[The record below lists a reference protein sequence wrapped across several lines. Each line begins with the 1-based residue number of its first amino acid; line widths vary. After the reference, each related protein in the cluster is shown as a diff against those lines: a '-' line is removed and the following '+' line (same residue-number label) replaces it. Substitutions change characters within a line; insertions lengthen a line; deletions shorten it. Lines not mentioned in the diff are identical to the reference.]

1 MTSTDLA
8 RDAEARRAVVDDLD
22 RTLFLEAGA
31 GSGKTSCLVDRFLA
45 LVESGVAADHI
56 AAITFTEKAA
66 GELVD
71 RIRGELER
79 RTREGSVSCS
89 DALSVLDRAAIGTLH
104 SFAQRILTEH
114 PIEAGL
120 PPRITVVD
128 EIASQVAFEDR
139 WDEYVDELLDDP
151 AMEQPLRLLLASG
164 GKLDHLHD
172 VALVFDAN
180 WDLVADRAGLQPPTV
195 PPLDVSG
202 LLTKLEEV
210 AALGEH
216 CTSSTD
222 KLLAHI
228 NGPVQEFTQR
238 LREAVDDD
246 TRLELLTAAKLVR
259 SYGRKSNWLSIGI
272 DVVKGR
278 LAELQADCEVL
289 RRNVQEAVLQVLASS
304 LADFTVR
311 GAEARRRAGELEFHD
326 LLVLARAVLRDADQG
341 PGVRAAL
348 AARYQRLL
356 LDEFQDTDP
365 IQVELAVL
373 IASDDPAAG
382 QKDWWTVATEPG
394 RLFFVGDPKQ
404 SIYRFRRADI
414 GMFLKAR
421 DELVGSCEA
430 LTQNFRTV
438 RPILEW
444 VNATFASLIQEV
456 PGSQPAYLPLLPVRG
471 APGIGPPVAFVGTEH
486 DGKLNADQ
494 LREAEAADVAGTIRR
509 AVRERWSVGE
519 RGPDGNDTWRSARW
533 SDIAVLLPART
544 SLPFLERALEAAE
557 IPYRAETSTL
567 VYGSREVR
575 ELMLVA
581 RALDDPTDSLSVV
594 AALRTPGFGCGDDD
608 LFTWRRRYGGRW
620 DHQGPVPEGAPPDH
634 PVALGIAWLREL
646 HRERLWLSPSQVL
659 ERILRDRRFFELG
672 AAERRPR
679 DLWRRLRFVLD
690 QCRAWEEAGGVT
702 LRQYLRWVE
711 GQSAEGSRVVET
723 VLPESDDDAVR
734 ILTIHGAKGLEFPI
748 VVLSGLTTEMRAHSR
763 GVEVRFPLTQG
774 WAIKLGKGM
783 STTDF
788 EHTTPLDE
796 QMDRH
801 ERLRLLYVATT
812 RARDHLLVSV
822 HRKSGNHTTPTSAE
836 VLYQAGW
843 NPDSVELLDVANE
856 PHAPPTTTDGG
867 AEPRRRRPSDDRG
880 VAARPRRGA
889 RRSIQAGRRLRDPPR
904 RRGGCTARGRR
915 GSSSRRGGRPRA
927 GEGSAR
933 HRSAAMAE
941 GPVRHRDRARRSRRA
956 ADRRP
961 DDWRRTR

>member
-89 DALSVLDRAAIGTLH
+89 DALSVLDQAAIGTLH

-120 PPRITVVD
+120 PPRITVID

-202 LLTKLEEV
+202 LLTKLGEV
-210 AALGEH
+210 ASLGEH

-259 SYGRKSNWLSIGI
+259 GYGRTSNWLSIGI

-278 LAELQADCEVL
+278 LADLQADCEVL
-289 RRNVQEAVLQVLASS
+289 RSNVQEAVLQVLASS

-341 PGVRAAL
+341 PDVRAAL

-414 GMFLKAR
+414 G
-421 DELVGSCEA
+421 D
-430 LTQNFRTV
+430 
-438 RPILEW
+438 
-444 VNATFASLIQEV
+444 V
-456 PGSQPAYLPLLPVRG
+456 PQ
-471 APGIGPPVAFVGTEH
+471 
-486 DGKLNADQ
+486 
-494 LREAEAADVAGTIRR
+494 
-509 AVRERWSVGE
+509 
-519 RGPDGNDTWRSARW
+519 
-533 SDIAVLLPART
+533 
-544 SLPFLERALEAAE
+544 
-557 IPYRAETSTL
+557 
-567 VYGSREVR
+567 
-575 ELMLVA
+575 
-581 RALDDPTDSLSVV
+581 
-594 AALRTPGFGCGDDD
+594 
-608 LFTWRRRYGGRW
+608 
-620 DHQGPVPEGAPPDH
+620 
-634 PVALGIAWLREL
+634 
-646 HRERLWLSPSQVL
+646 SP
-659 ERILRDRRFFELG
+659 R
-672 AAERRPR
+672 
-679 DLWRRLRFVLD
+679 
-690 QCRAWEEAGGVT
+690 
-702 LRQYLRWVE
+702 
-711 GQSAEGSRVVET
+711 
-723 VLPESDDDAVR
+723 
-734 ILTIHGAKGLEFPI
+734 
-748 VVLSGLTTEMRAHSR
+748 
-763 GVEVRFPLTQG
+763 
-774 WAIKLGKGM
+774 
-783 STTDF
+783 
-788 EHTTPLDE
+788 
-796 QMDRH
+796 
-801 ERLRLLYVATT
+801 
-812 RARDHLLVSV
+812 
-822 HRKSGNHTTPTSAE
+822 
-836 VLYQAGW
+836 
-843 NPDSVELLDVANE
+843 
-856 PHAPPTTTDGG
+856 
-867 AEPRRRRPSDDRG
+867 
-880 VAARPRRGA
+880 
-889 RRSIQAGRRLRDPPR
+889 
-904 RRGGCTARGRR
+904 
-915 GSSSRRGGRPRA
+915 
-927 GEGSAR
+927 
-933 HRSAAMAE
+933 
-941 GPVRHRDRARRSRRA
+941 
-956 ADRRP
+956 
-961 DDWRRTR
+961 

>member
-259 SYGRKSNWLSIGI
+259 GYGRQSNWLSIGI

-373 IASDDPAAG
+373 IASD
-382 QKDWWTVATEPG
+382 
-394 RLFFVGDPKQ
+394 
-404 SIYRFRRADI
+404 
-414 GMFLKAR
+414 
-421 DELVGSCEA
+421 
-430 LTQNFRTV
+430 
-438 RPILEW
+438 
-444 VNATFASLIQEV
+444 
-456 PGSQPAYLPLLPVRG
+456 
-471 APGIGPPVAFVGTEH
+471 
-486 DGKLNADQ
+486 
-494 LREAEAADVAGTIRR
+494 
-509 AVRERWSVGE
+509 
-519 RGPDGNDTWRSARW
+519 RS
-533 SDIAVLLPART
+533 
-544 SLPFLERALEAAE
+544 
-557 IPYRAETSTL
+557 
-567 VYGSREVR
+567 
-575 ELMLVA
+575 
-581 RALDDPTDSLSVV
+581 
-594 AALRTPGFGCGDDD
+594 
-608 LFTWRRRYGGRW
+608 GRW
-620 DHQGPVPEGAPPDH
+620 
-634 PVALGIAWLREL
+634 
-646 HRERLWLSPSQVL
+646 
-659 ERILRDRRFFELG
+659 
-672 AAERRPR
+672 
-679 DLWRRLRFVLD
+679 
-690 QCRAWEEAGGVT
+690 
-702 LRQYLRWVE
+702 
-711 GQSAEGSRVVET
+711 AEGLVDGRHRAR
-723 VLPESDDDAVR
+723 P
-734 ILTIHGAKGLEFPI
+734 
-748 VVLSGLTTEMRAHSR
+748 VVLR
-763 GVEVRFPLTQG
+763 G
-774 WAIKLGKGM
+774 
-783 STTDF
+783 
-788 EHTTPLDE
+788 
-796 QMDRH
+796 
-801 ERLRLLYVATT
+801 
-812 RARDHLLVSV
+812 
-822 HRKSGNHTTPTSAE
+822 
-836 VLYQAGW
+836 
-843 NPDSVELLDVANE
+843 
-856 PHAPPTTTDGG
+856 
-867 AEPRRRRPSDDRG
+867 
-880 VAARPRRGA
+880 
-889 RRSIQAGRRLRDPPR
+889 
-904 RRGGCTARGRR
+904 
-915 GSSSRRGGRPRA
+915 
-927 GEGSAR
+927 
-933 HRSAAMAE
+933 
-941 GPVRHRDRARRSRRA
+941 
-956 ADRRP
+956 
-961 DDWRRTR
+961 

>member
-120 PPRITVVD
+120 PPRITVLD

-164 GKLDHLHD
+164 GKPAHLHD

-246 TRLELLTAAKLVR
+246 TRLELLTAAKARPQLR
-259 SYGRKSNWLSIGI
+259 EEEELAQHRHRRREGTARRTA
-272 DVVKGR
+272 GR
-278 LAELQADCEVL
+278 L
-289 RRNVQEAVLQVLASS
+289 
-304 LADFTVR
+304 R
-311 GAEARRRAGELEFHD
+311 GAAPQRSGGGAAGARVVAGGLHRPRRRGPP
-326 LLVLARAVLRDADQG
+326 ARGSSSSSTTSSCSPAPCCAMPTRVPVCALRSR
-341 PGVRAAL
+341 RATSGCSSTSS
-348 AARYQRLL
+348 RTPTRSRSSSRSSSRR
-356 LDEFQDTDP
+356 
-365 IQVELAVL
+365 I
-373 IASDDPAAG
+373 DPAAG

-430 LTQNFRTV
+430 LTQNFRTGRRFSSGSTRRSRHSSRKSPARSPRTCRCCRCAP
-438 RPILEW
+438 RPVSARPWRLS
-444 VNATFASLIQEV
+444 ARSTT
-456 PGSQPAYLPLLPVRG
+456 GSC
-471 APGIGPPVAFVGTEH
+471 
-486 DGKLNADQ
+486 KADQ

-509 AVRERWSVGE
+509 AVREGWSVGE
-519 RGPDGNDTWRSARW
+519 RGPDGTDVWRSARW
-533 SDIAVLLPART
+533 SRHRDL
-544 SLPFLERALEAAE
+544 AAG
-557 IPYRAETSTL
+557 PH
-567 VYGSREVR
+567 
-575 ELMLVA
+575 
-581 RALDDPTDSLSVV
+581 V
-594 AALRTPGFGCGDDD
+594 AA
-608 LFTWRRRYGGRW
+608 
-620 DHQGPVPEGAPPDH
+620 VP
-634 PVALGIAWLREL
+634 
-646 HRERLWLSPSQVL
+646 
-659 ERILRDRRFFELG
+659 
-672 AAERRPR
+672 
-679 DLWRRLRFVLD
+679 
-690 QCRAWEEAGGVT
+690 RAC
-702 LRQYLRWVE
+702 
-711 GQSAEGSRVVET
+711 
-723 VLPESDDDAVR
+723 P
-734 ILTIHGAKGLEFPI
+734 
-748 VVLSGLTTEMRAHSR
+748 
-763 GVEVRFPLTQG
+763 
-774 WAIKLGKGM
+774 
-783 STTDF
+783 
-788 EHTTPLDE
+788 
-796 QMDRH
+796 
-801 ERLRLLYVATT
+801 
-812 RARDHLLVSV
+812 
-822 HRKSGNHTTPTSAE
+822 
-836 VLYQAGW
+836 
-843 NPDSVELLDVANE
+843 
-856 PHAPPTTTDGG
+856 
-867 AEPRRRRPSDDRG
+867 
-880 VAARPRRGA
+880 
-889 RRSIQAGRRLRDPPR
+889 
-904 RRGGCTARGRR
+904 
-915 GSSSRRGGRPRA
+915 RGGRDPLPRRDVDT
-927 GEGSAR
+927 GLRHAR
-933 HRSAAMAE
+933 DA
-941 GPVRHRDRARRSRRA
+941 
-956 ADRRP
+956 
-961 DDWRRTR
+961 